1 MSKED
6 WRSPAAYESAK
17 RLESAGLA
25 WEFLRRNPEYRADYR
40 AAAEDDD
47 GADARAAVWGLRFP
61 GGP

>member
-6 WRSPAAYESAK
+6 WRSPAAYDYAK
-17 RLESAGLA
+17 TLQSAGLA

-40 AAAEDDD
+40 TAADDD
-47 GADARAAVWGLRFP
+47 GADAIAAVWGLRFP

>member
-6 WRSPAAYESAK
+6 WRSPAAYEYAK
-17 RLESAGLA
+17 TLESAGLA

-40 AAAEDDD
+40 ATAEDDD